1 MGLFNCNFI
10 ETLLISISMLDNDN
24 QDTKKNYIST
34 LSLDGEKELNCFS
47 FFAYCVSFY
56 ISGLLKNIFFFLLHF
71 IYLSYG
77 IACNSKN
84 LFPHHRLT

>member
-1 MGLFNCNFI
+1 
-10 ETLLISISMLDNDN
+10 MLDNDN

-34 LSLDGEKELNCFS
+34 LSLDGEKELNCICC
-47 FFAYCVSFY
+47 FFANCVSFY
-56 ISGLLKNIFFFLLHF
+56 IFGLLEIFFGLHF

-77 IACNSKN
+77 IACNSKI